1 VKALG
6 ASVLIVVLAL
16 LSAGPLLESAAV
28 MRLFDRDR
36 NDFRVR
42 ERMRETLDEI
52 VRRFDA
58 LTEIGADDGEH
69 PLLEGLKAEYA
80 AYGLEIRDISSG
92 LNLNFLPEADLSES
106 ALAAFLFVS
115 GSAGSFCAFRRSRGF
130 VSDADEWK
138 PYLTDEAQRAV
149 TVYGWLPEMHGDSE
163 AGAVL
168 AAVFGSGGEG
178 LYPLVNGMAPV
189 NVNTVYPGV
198 LKPLLARASWRIP
211 GAAAKAEQLE
221 SRRSGG
227 ALTEGDLRAVL
238 GVPAGH
244 EVYRYLGVRT
254 AFWGIRFTGGRYRMD
269 AVIAAIPERGSG
281 AAGVKEYRLIE
292 GRLNRV

>member
-1 VKALG
+1 MV
-6 ASVLIVVLAL
+6 VVLGL
-16 LSAGPLLESAAV
+16 LFAGPLLESAAV

-36 NDFRVR
+36 SDFRAR
-42 ERMRETLDEI
+42 ESMRETLDEI

-58 LTEIGADDGEH
+58 LTESSADGEDH
-69 PLLEGLKAEYA
+69 PLLEGLRAEYA
-80 AYGLEIRDISSG
+80 EYGLEIRDISSG
-92 LNLNFLPEADLSES
+92 LNLNFLPEADLAES

-115 GSAGSFCAFRRSRGF
+115 GNGGSFCTFRRSRGF

-149 TVYGWLPEMHGDSE
+149 VVYGWLPEIHGDSE
-163 AGAVL
+163 AGAML
-168 AAVFGSGGEG
+168 AATFGSREEG

-221 SRRSGG
+221 SRRAGWT
-227 ALTEGDLRAVL
+227 LTEGDLRAVL
-238 GVPAGH
+238 GVPTGH

-254 AFWGIRFTGGRYRMD
+254 AFWGVRFTGGRYRMD

-281 AAGVKEYRLIE
+281 GGAGTGVKEYRLIE